1 MDYRYFILQDLEYLQ
16 TKLAMECK
24 SVCKSAN
31 RPSRSHLMITEERGK
46 IKFVAVSI
54 RDGIRKRRTI
64 NDDRERIYRL
74 ANKKYIEELAR
85 RLRWN
90 KELLDKAIKG
100 MLPTDYNS
108 ILRAL
113 PKNYDL
119 LDPNTVVHPET
130 SAADFF
136 YPNPSRDVEPA
147 EVRLSLGNMDP
158 WEWAAM
164 PYCENT
170 DHLENKT
177 HHTRNGLYCRSKSEA
192 LIFEIYMSLGLPFH
206 YDETMLIG
214 SRLISPD
221 FNGPRFDGRIIF
233 HEHCGLHSE
242 EYRSRNDWKS
252 GLYAVADIYPG
263 DNLIYTY
270 DDPNGNINVKLVEAI
285 IKDAYK
291 L

>member
-1 MDYRYFILQDLEYLQ
+1 MYESLLQELKVLW
-16 TKLAMECK
+16 TKLASEYK
-24 SVCKSAN
+24 TVHHAASK
-31 RPSRSHLMITEERGK
+31 PSRSRLMITEDRGK
-46 IKFVAVSI
+46 IRYLAVSNKNDT
-54 RDGIRKRRTI
+54 RSKKTI

-90 KELLDKAIKG
+90 KDILDKAIKG

-113 PKNYDL
+113 PKNFDL
-119 LDPNTVVHPET
+119 LDPNMVMHPET
-130 SAADFF
+130 SASDFF
-136 YPNPSRDVEPA
+136 YPNPSRDVEPVEA
-147 EVRLSLGNMDP
+147 RLNLGNMDP

-164 PYCENT
+164 PYCENSEY
-170 DHLENKT
+170 LENKT
-177 HHTRNGLYCRSKSEA
+177 HLTRRGLYCRSKSEA
-192 LIFEIYMSLGLPFH
+192 LIFEIYMSLRLPFH

-214 SRLISPD
+214 SRMISPD
-221 FNGPRFDGRIIF
+221 FNGLRMDGRFMF

-242 EYRSRNDWKS
+242 EYKSWNDWKS

-270 DDPNGNINVKLVEAI
+270 DDPNGNINVQLVEAI
-285 IKDAYK
+285 IKDAYR